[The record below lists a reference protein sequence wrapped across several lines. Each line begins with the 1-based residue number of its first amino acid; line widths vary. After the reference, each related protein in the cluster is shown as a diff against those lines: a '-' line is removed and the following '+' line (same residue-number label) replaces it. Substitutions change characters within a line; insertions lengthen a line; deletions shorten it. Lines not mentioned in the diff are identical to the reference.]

1 MKKRFAL
8 FAVVLVAAALF
19 VGCGKKESPAEIA
32 NKEAVKTL
40 TDFAVA
46 QQKIG
51 QNIDPNDPASVA
63 KVMENYAELGAKM
76 ELQDLEKS
84 EAVDAPSGFPS
95 SLLYS
100 KGKITWA
107 SDSSDESYLN
117 KSITIKITDDLK
129 TVKDFYKNLFSKAP
143 WKITS
148 QSSESDGASYT
159 VKDASGFEASLYI
172 SSNAYSKIVEVQ
184 ITYSGSVAAN

>member
-1 MKKRFAL
+1 M
-8 FAVVLVAAALF
+8 AVVLVVAALF

-51 QNIDPNDPASVA
+51 QNIDPNDPAAVA
-63 KVMENYAELGAKM
+63 KTMENYAEFGAKL
-76 ELQDLEKS
+76 ELQDFEKV
-84 EAVDAPSGFPS
+84 EAVDAPAGFPS

-100 KGKITWA
+100 KGKITSA

-117 KSITIKITDDLK
+117 KSITIKTTDDLK

-143 WKITS
+143 WKIAS
-148 QSSESDGASYT
+148 QSNESDGAFYT
-159 VKDASGFEASLYI
+159 VKDASDFEASLYI

>member
-1 MKKRFAL
+1 MKKRFAV
-8 FAVVLVAAALF
+8 FAVVLVVAALF

-51 QNIDPNDPASVA
+51 QDIDPNDPAAIA

-84 EAVDAPSGFPS
+84 EAVDAPSDFPS
-95 SLLYS
+95 SLVYG
-100 KGKITWA
+100 KGKVTSS
-107 SDSSDESYLN
+107 SDSSNESYLN
-117 KSITIKITDDLK
+117 KSITIKTTDDLK

-143 WKITS
+143 WKIVS
-148 QSSESDGASYT
+148 QSSEADGASYT
-159 VKDASGFEASLYI
+159 ANDSANFEASIYI

-184 ITYSGSVAAN
+184 VTYSGSVAAN

>member
-1 MKKRFAL
+1 M
-8 FAVVLVAAALF
+8 AVVLVVAALF

-51 QNIDPNDPASVA
+51 QNIDPNDPAAVA
-63 KVMENYAELGAKM
+63 KTMENYAELGAKLD
-76 ELQDLEKS
+76 LQDFENA
-84 EAVDAPSGFPS
+84 EAVDAPAGFPS
-95 SLLYS
+95 SLFYS
-100 KGKITWA
+100 KGKITSS

-117 KSITIKITDDLK
+117 KSITIKTTDDFN

-143 WKITS
+143 WKITY
-148 QSSESDGASYT
+148 QSTVGIAASYT
-159 VKDASGFEASLYI
+159 AKNASGFEVVLDMSL
-172 SSNAYSKIVEVQ
+172 NTYSKVLEIQ